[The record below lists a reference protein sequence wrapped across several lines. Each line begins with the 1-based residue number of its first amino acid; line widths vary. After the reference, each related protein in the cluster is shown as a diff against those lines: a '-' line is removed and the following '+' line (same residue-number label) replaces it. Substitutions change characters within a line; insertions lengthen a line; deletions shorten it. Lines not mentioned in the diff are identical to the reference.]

1 MQKRNFVRKKVKSL
15 TLGEKLQQ
23 LRGGQGLSVE
33 DLSKNINVKV
43 VYIDALEKGQY
54 DKLPTKVYAKGFVR
68 SYARFFGVPE
78 DLYLNMFDKEY
89 SIYQNINHKDD
100 EEEVNK
106 LPKIPRFVFT
116 PRVLAIMGA
125 LIVLSI
131 IGLYLYFSIDNF
143 TSSPW
148 LVIEEPVQN
157 SVVDKETTLVRGITK
172 NDSRVFINGQQIFV
186 DRDGGFSDTIN
197 LVPGVNIITVKSI
210 NKFDKESVEEIIVD
224 ANYEI
229 KEQEPEVAKIHVIL
243 KAQNEPIWVNV
254 IADDIDVYN
263 DTLQVDD
270 EMAFD
275 GAGQIVVTT
284 SSGNNT
290 LVSQDNGETFEP
302 MSEENNIVKDYV
314 FEGEEKQDDK
324 EMQESE
330 TSGE

>member
-1 MQKRNFVRKKVKSL
+1 MQKYNFVRKKVKSL

-23 LRGGQGLSVE
+23 LRNSQRISVE
-33 DLSKNINVKV
+33 DLSRSINVKI
-43 VYIDALEKGQY
+43 VYIDALENGQY

-68 SYARFFGVPE
+68 SYARFFGVSG
-78 DLYLNMFDKEY
+78 DVYLELFDKEY

-116 PRVLAIMGA
+116 PRILAIMGA
-125 LIVLSI
+125 LLVLFI
-131 IGLYLYFSIDNF
+131 IGLYLYFSINNF

-157 SVVDKETTLVRGITK
+157 SVVKKETTLVRGTTK

-186 DRDGGFSDTIN
+186 DRDGGFSDTVN
-197 LVPGVNIITVKSI
+197 LVPGVNVINVKSI
-210 NKFDKESVEEIIVD
+210 NKFDKESIEEIIVD

-229 KEQEPEVAKIHVIL
+229 KEQKPEVAKIHVII

-254 IADDIDVYN
+254 IADGIDVYN

>member
-1 MQKRNFVRKKVKSL
+1 MQKYNFVRKKVKSL

-23 LRGGQGLSVE
+23 LRNSQRISVE
-33 DLSKNINVKV
+33 DLSRSINVKI
-43 VYIDALEKGQY
+43 VYIDALENGQY

-68 SYARFFGVPE
+68 SYARFFGVSG
-78 DLYLNMFDKEY
+78 DVYLELFDKEY

-116 PRVLAIMGA
+116 PRILAIMGA
-125 LIVLSI
+125 LLVLFI
-131 IGLYLYFSIDNF
+131 IGLYLYFSINNF

-157 SVVDKETTLVRGITK
+157 SVVKKETTLVRGTTK

-186 DRDGGFSDTIN
+186 DRDGGFSDTVN
-197 LVPGVNIITVKSI
+197 LVPGVNVINVKSI
-210 NKFDKESVEEIIVD
+210 NKFDKESIEEIIVD

-229 KEQEPEVAKIHVIL
+229 KEQKPEVAKIHVII

-254 IADDIDVYN
+254 IADGIDVYN

-270 EMAFD
+270 EMTFD